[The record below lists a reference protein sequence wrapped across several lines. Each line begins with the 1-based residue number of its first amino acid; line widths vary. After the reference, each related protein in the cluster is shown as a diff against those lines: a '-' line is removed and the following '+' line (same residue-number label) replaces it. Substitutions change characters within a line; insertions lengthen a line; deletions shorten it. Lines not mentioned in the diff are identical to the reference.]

1 MLGQPSVVSI
11 GSLFQMP
18 RINSSIDEQALTDV
32 DTFSGP
38 LLLQVLRTF
47 EAFSLNLS
55 ELLQAVDLGLED
67 LQHSESRVSAATV
80 DALWRL
86 AEKKSGKS
94 NFGLEAAK
102 ILEAKHLGLFGYVV
116 ISSANVREA
125 MERLVRFKTLTGD
138 ASAVNLQMSE
148 EGMRYIHT
156 TTMPP
161 LSLNRIHAEWSLA
174 GMVRLLR
181 VASGKVDWSPLAIT
195 FKHKEPNDL
204 SLYHEIFGYNV
215 LFGCP
220 EESFLVEPSFLE
232 VAFEGT
238 DSTLSGI
245 LETHATQLLLL
256 LPEQTDFVRTV
267 QRRLQKQ
274 LPGGNPS
281 IEMLAENL
289 GLSVRS
295 LQRRLEDQGQTFQ
308 TVLDDIRVR
317 LADVYLEEAS
327 TSISEVAFLLGY
339 SGASAFARAFKRW
352 RLVSPTEWRSARQTD
367 AQLC

>member
-1 MLGQPSVVSI
+1 
-11 GSLFQMP
+11 MP
-18 RINSSIDEQALTDV
+18 TDV

-55 ELLQAVDLGLED
+55 ELLRAADLQLEF
-67 LQHSESRVSAATV
+67 LQHSESRVSATKV

-86 AEKKSGKS
+86 AEKESGKE

-102 ILEAKHLGLFGYVV
+102 ILEAKHLGVFGYVV

-125 MERLVRFKTLTGD
+125 MERLVRFKSLTGD
-138 ASAVNLQMSE
+138 ASSVKLQVSE
-148 EGMRYIHT
+148 EGVRYVHST
-156 TTMPP
+156 EMPP
-161 LSLNRIHAEWSLA
+161 LSLNRLHAEWSMA
-174 GMVRLLR
+174 GMIRLLR
-181 VASGKVDWSPLAIT
+181 EASGQADWGPLEVS
-195 FKHKEPNDL
+195 FKHKEPSEL
-204 SLYHEIFGYNV
+204 GLYHEILGGNV
-215 LFGCP
+215 VFDSP
-220 EESFLVEPSFLE
+220 EDSFLLESSFLE
-232 VAFEGT
+232 VPFQGT
-238 DSTLSGI
+238 DSTLSDI
-245 LETHATQLLLL
+245 LETHATQLLLS
-256 LPEQTDFVRTV
+256 LPEQKDFVRTL

-281 IEMLAENL
+281 IEILAQDL

-352 RLVSPTEWRSARQTD
+352 RLVSPSEWRSAQQ
-367 AQLC
+367 A